1 LTETAD
7 TVAEVSE
14 VKRYGLPALKRSA
27 QTAARLWRAP
37 GVRLS
42 ARITII
48 ALALGMTAL
57 AGWRFAE
64 AGWPFAH
71 GKPVLIIGAGL
82 LFLLAYPV
90 KAWGWGRL
98 FAAGERPTTSTLAA
112 AGGAASVT
120 GVALPGRFDD
130 VVRVAVVRKYPNCP
144 AGVRAVVFSLFAL
157 GLIDAVALI
166 PLASTS
172 AALTHST
179 GVRIAL
185 ALVAAAGVAAGVVIV
200 VLPRVMACGR
210 LIRFRLAH
218 WLHARSPSVRD
229 AAKATVLVHASWMVR
244 AVGVLLLL
252 GGLGLGLSFPLAML
266 FLCAGAASAALPL
279 GPAGAATQAGGG
291 AVILVASGVASSHA
305 IDFALAT
312 QTLAVLAGAIVVAL
326 TLVWH
331 GGRRL
336 MLRTS

>member
-1 LTETAD
+1 M
-7 TVAEVSE
+7 
-14 VKRYGLPALKRSA
+14 
-27 QTAARLWRAP
+27 RLATKA
-37 GVRLS
+37 VFLV
-42 ARITII
+42 
-48 ALALGMTAL
+48 LALGMTAL
-57 AGWRFAE
+57 AGWRFAQ
-64 AGWPFAH
+64 AGWPFTN
-71 GKPVLIIGAGL
+71 GKPLLIAGAGV
-82 LFLLAYPV
+82 LFLIAYPV

-98 FAAGERPTTSTLAA
+98 FAAGERPKTSTLAA

-130 VVRVAVVRKYPNCP
+130 VVRVAVVRRYPNCP

-157 GLIDAVALI
+157 GLIDAVALT

-172 AALTHST
+172 AALTEST

-185 ALVAAAGVAAGVVIV
+185 SLVAAAGVAAAAVIV
-200 VLPRVMACGR
+200 VLPRVMRCGR
-210 LIRFRLAH
+210 LIRFRLAR
-218 WLHARSPSVRD
+218 WLQERSPNLRE
-229 AAKATVLVHASWMVR
+229 AAKATVLVHASWLVR

-252 GGLGLGLSFPLAML
+252 GGLGLGLSLPLAML

-312 QTLAVLAGAIVVAL
+312 QTLAVLAGAVVVAC

-336 MLRTS
+336 MLRTARI

>member
-1 LTETAD
+1 
-7 TVAEVSE
+7 VKQVSR
-14 VKRYGLPALKRSA
+14 VKRYGVPALKRSI
-27 QTAARLWRAP
+27 QTADRLYRSP
-37 GVRLS
+37 KVRF
-42 ARITII
+42 ATKVAFI

-57 AGWRFAE
+57 AGWRFSSS
-64 AGWPFAH
+64 GWPFSH

-82 LFLLAYPV
+82 LFLVAYPV
-90 KAWGWGRL
+90 KAWGWGKL
-98 FAAGERPTTSTLAA
+98 FARDERPKTSALAA

-130 VVRVAVVRKYPNCP
+130 VVRVAVVRRYPNCP
-144 AGVRAVVFSLFAL
+144 AGVRALAFSLFAL
-157 GLIDAVALI
+157 GLIDAVALV

-172 AALTHST
+172 AALTSST

-185 ALVAAAGVAAGVVIV
+185 ALVAAAGVAAAVVIG
-200 VLPRVMACGR
+200 VLPRVMKCGR
-210 LIRFRLAH
+210 LIRFRLAR
-218 WLHARSPSVRD
+218 WLQVRSPSFRD
-229 AAKATVLVHASWMVR
+229 AAKATLLVHASWLVR
-244 AVGVLLLL
+244 AGGVLLLL
-252 GGLGLGLSFPLAML
+252 WGLGLGLSMPLAML

-312 QTLAVLAGAIVVAL
+312 QSLAVLAGAAVVVC
-326 TLVWH
+326 TLIWH

-336 MLRTS
+336 MLRTAWVTAA

>member
-1 LTETAD
+1 MSGA
-7 TVAEVSE
+7 
-14 VKRYGLPALKRSA
+14 KRYGLPALRRVA
-27 QTAARLWRAP
+27 RTATRLWGSPR
-37 GVRLS
+37 VRL
-42 ARITII
+42 ATKVLFIV
-48 ALALGMTAL
+48 LALGMTGL
-57 AGWRFAE
+57 AGWRFSQ

-71 GKPVLIIGAGL
+71 GNVWFIVGAGL

-98 FAAGERPTTSTLAA
+98 FAAGERPKTSSLAA
-112 AGGAASVT
+112 AGGAAAVT

-130 VVRVAVVRKYPNCP
+130 VVRVAVVRRQPNCP

-185 ALVAAAGVAAGVVIV
+185 ALVAAAGVAAAAVIV
-200 VLPRVMACGR
+200 VLPYVMRSAR
-210 LIRFRLAH
+210 LIRFRITH
-218 WLHARSPSVRD
+218 WLHDRSPCIRE
-229 AAKATVLVHASWMVR
+229 AAKATVLVHASWLVR

-252 GGLGLGLSFPLAML
+252 GGLGLGLSLPLAML

-312 QTLAVLAGAIVVAL
+312 QTLAVLAGAIVVAG

-331 GGRRL
+331 GGRKL
-336 MLRTS
+336 LTA

>member
-1 LTETAD
+1 
-7 TVAEVSE
+7 
-14 VKRYGLPALKRSA
+14 
-27 QTAARLWRAP
+27 
-37 GVRLS
+37 
-42 ARITII
+42 
-48 ALALGMTAL
+48 
-57 AGWRFAE
+57 
-64 AGWPFAH
+64 
-71 GKPVLIIGAGL
+71 
-82 LFLLAYPV
+82 
-90 KAWGWGRL
+90 
-98 FAAGERPTTSTLAA
+98 
-112 AGGAASVT
+112 
-120 GVALPGRFDD
+120 
-130 VVRVAVVRKYPNCP
+130 
-144 AGVRAVVFSLFAL
+144 VFSLFAL

-312 QTLAVLAGAIVVAL
+312 QTLAVLAGAIVVAS
-326 TLVWH
+326 TLLWH
-331 GGRRL
+331 VGRRL
-336 MLRTS
+336 MFRTSLTA

>member
-1 LTETAD
+1 MAILKRCLR
-7 TVAEVSE
+7 VVSE
-14 VKRYGLPALKRSA
+14 
-27 QTAARLWRAP
+27 LWGSPR
-37 GVRLS
+37 VRL
-42 ARITII
+42 AVKIFFIVF
-48 ALALGMTAL
+48 ALAMTGL
-57 AGWRFAE
+57 AAWRFSST
-64 AGWPFAH
+64 GWPFSH

-82 LFLLAYPV
+82 LFVVAYPV
-90 KAWGWGRL
+90 KAWGWGKL
-98 FAAGERPTTSTLAA
+98 FAAGERPKTSTLAA

-130 VVRVAVVRKYPNCP
+130 VVRVAVVRRYPNCP
-144 AGVRAVVFSLFAL
+144 AGVRALVFSLFAL
-157 GLIDAVALI
+157 GLIDAVALV

-172 AALTHST
+172 AALTSST

-185 ALVAAAGVAAGVVIV
+185 ALIAAAGVAAAVVIG
-200 VLPRVMACGR
+200 VLPRMMKCGR
-210 LIRFRLAH
+210 FIRFRLAR
-218 WLHARSPSVRD
+218 WIQVRSPSFGD
-229 AAKATVLVHASWMVR
+229 AAKATVLVHVSWLVR
-244 AVGVLLLL
+244 TGGVLLLL
-252 GGLGLGLSFPLAML
+252 WGLGLGLSMPLAML

-312 QTLAVLAGAIVVAL
+312 QSLAVLAGAVVVAC

-336 MLRTS
+336 VLRAYAPTSIA

>member
-1 LTETAD
+1 
-7 TVAEVSE
+7 
-14 VKRYGLPALKRSA
+14 LKRCLRVA
-27 QTAARLWRAP
+27 TELWGSPR
-37 GVRLS
+37 VRL
-42 ARITII
+42 ATKVGFI
-48 ALALGMTAL
+48 ALAVGMTGL
-57 AGWRFAE
+57 AAWRFSST
-64 AGWPFAH
+64 GWPFSH
-71 GKPVLIIGAGL
+71 GKPALIIGAGL
-82 LFLLAYPV
+82 LFLVAYPV

-98 FAAGERPTTSTLAA
+98 FAAGERPKTSALAA

-130 VVRVAVVRKYPNCP
+130 VVRVAVVRRLPNCP
-144 AGVRAVVFSLFAL
+144 AGVRALVFSLFAL
-157 GLIDAVALI
+157 GLIDAVALT
-166 PLASTS
+166 PLASTA

-185 ALVAAAGVAAGVVIV
+185 ALVAGAGVLAGLVIV
-200 VLPRVMACGR
+200 LLPRVMGCGR
-210 LIRFRLAH
+210 LIRFRLTH
-218 WLHARSPSVRD
+218 WLHARSPCIRE
-229 AAKATVLVHASWMVR
+229 AAKAAALVHASWLVR

-252 GGLGLGLSFPLAML
+252 GGLGLGLSMPLAML

-312 QTLAVLAGAIVVAL
+312 QTLAVLACAVVVAS
-326 TLVWH
+326 TLLWH

-336 MLRTS
+336 MIRPAAA